1 MSAGAG
7 AGAGGRS
14 LLLTADDFTKAEL
27 DKLDSRDPEYIMD
40 SFLSLMCVMVAGMA
54 AGLTMG
60 MLSVDE
66 LELEIFLNG
75 GGARSVPS
83 RALSCVAGCSYV
95 EDRWAEDA
103 LSGQEMSLTSFVEYG
118 SLLSCDRLAFAFIAT
133 SENLARRDFVSAGV
147 EIVRTRSHIPP
158 PAL

>member
-1 MSAGAG
+1 MDASAGAG
-7 AGAGGRS
+7 TGGRS

-40 SFLSLMCVMVAGMA
+40 SFLSLLCVMVAGMA

-75 GGARSVPS
+75 GGAPSLPLLRELCRRPRS
-83 RALSCVAGCSYV
+83 
-95 EDRWAEDA
+95 
-103 LSGQEMSLTSFVEYG
+103 
-118 SLLSCDRLAFAFIAT
+118 
-133 SENLARRDFVSAGV
+133 
-147 EIVRTRSHIPP
+147 
-158 PAL
+158 